1 MSHIFDVKP
10 SSRSRLTV
18 DVLHLLAI
26 LASVLNSL
34 PIIYQS
40 LLLAAVVTLWWTSW
54 KYWKTSGLLL
64 RYTKNNGWEIAF
76 GGMDFVAG
84 QVLADT
90 VITRW
95 VIFLRFKTNT
105 QATMSVLIANDALSA
120 DDFRLLRVRL
130 TLSGCE
136 RN

>member
-1 MSHIFDVKP
+1 MA
-10 SSRSRLTV
+10 V
-18 DVLHLLAI
+18 DLLHLLAI
-26 LASVLNSL
+26 LACVLNSL
-34 PIIYQS
+34 PILYQS

-64 RYTKNNGWEIAF
+64 RYTKSNGWEMAF
-76 GGMDFVAG
+76 DGADFVAG

-95 VIFLRFKTNT
+95 VIFLSFKTNT
-105 QATMSVLIANDALSA
+105 QSTMSVLIANDALSA
-120 DDFRLLRVRL
+120 DDFRLLRVSL